1 MPAGRRCLLS
11 ESFFCDAAAYHL
23 FSLPPAEQRSS
34 IRVSEGISFALVR
47 CQGLEL
53 KWMDWENIYS
63 DSMAERF
70 I

>member
-1 MPAGRRCLLS
+1 VFALQKL
-11 ESFFCDAAAYHL
+11 FCDSAAAAYHL
-23 FSLPPAEQRSS
+23 FSLPPAAAEQRSS

-63 DSMAERF
+63 DSMAQRF

>member
-1 MPAGRRCLLS
+1 LLS
-11 ESFFCDAAAYHL
+11 KSFFVIQQQQHTTF
-23 FSLPPAEQRSS
+23 FSLPPAAAEQRSS

-63 DSMAERF
+63 DSMAQRF